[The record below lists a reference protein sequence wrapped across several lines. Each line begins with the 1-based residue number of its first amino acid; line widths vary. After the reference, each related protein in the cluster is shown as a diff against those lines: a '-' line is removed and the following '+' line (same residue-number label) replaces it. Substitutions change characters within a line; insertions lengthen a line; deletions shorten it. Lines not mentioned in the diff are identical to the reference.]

1 MKKRIK
7 KQTTGKTT
15 NQYTFDPRQDEAWKN
30 FIDKESN
37 TFGNAYGSALK
48 AGYARTTAQ
57 HITLED
63 WWLEKARRS
72 TLLSK
77 AEKVIDE
84 DLQMETV
91 VPVIGMFGP
100 VVDKKTGVAVTKIDA
115 DLRRIRQGTAHFVAE
130 RLGKKKGYSTRTEI
144 TGEDGAPL
152 PIPILGSTI
161 AKKDENQRTNKEI

>member
-1 MKKRIK
+1 MVKKP
-7 KQTTGKTT
+7 KT
-15 NQYTFDPRQDEAWKN
+15 NPNGANKFSFDPRQEECWN
-30 FIDKESN
+30 YFIDKESN
-37 TFGNAYGSALK
+37 TFSNAYLSAIK
-48 AGYARTTAQ
+48 AGYTKVVAKQITTN
-57 HITLED
+57 D
-63 WWLEKARRS
+63 WFIERGRRS

-152 PIPILGSTI
+152 PTPIFGGS
-161 AKKDENQRTNKEI
+161 AK